1 MQPIQ
6 KQTTIWKY
14 VDIVSSDEISN
25 NDFWRRMVD
34 LPFRRTFL
42 EWLLVQVVFDWAT
55 ENNRRTKNERET
67 DEDE

>member
-1 MQPIQ
+1 VQPIQ